1 MKGLPAVTKVGEG
14 FTSIFFTSSKTGC
27 EMFTSSKKDGEKDL
41 PAVRKVGGGGVI
53 TGVCGSD

>member
-1 MKGLPAVTKVGEG
+1 
-14 FTSIFFTSSKTGC
+14 
-27 EMFTSSKKDGEKDL
+27 MFTSSKKGGEKDL